1 MNQQLH
7 LKQHCNPQP
16 HSHTSYLQF
25 QKFCLVPRSG
35 NYRLNICS
43 NASTLYGKFKGLL
56 VTFFDFDIVFMV
68 QYHEF
73 VFAKDFVLMLKLAI
87 NLLIAI
93 SQLCTTAYILDQ
105 SCLTVLLIVALGA
118 GTWSSYQ
125 RFCFRVDIL
134 KQGLFILVDILC
146 SILIKLTHPAFTQ
159 FIS

>member
-1 MNQQLH
+1 
-7 LKQHCNPQP
+7 
-16 HSHTSYLQF
+16 
-25 QKFCLVPRSG
+25 
-35 NYRLNICS
+35 
-43 NASTLYGKFKGLL
+43 
-56 VTFFDFDIVFMV
+56 MV

-73 VFAKDFVLMLKLAI
+73 VFVKDFVLMLKLAI

-93 SQLCTTAYILDQ
+93 LQLCTTAYVLDQ

-125 RFCFRVDIL
+125 RFCFRVDIFDIL

-159 FIS
+159 FI